1 MTLVNYKQYG
11 PWNLEKIHTNFGHKQ
26 LCEIEGCGQK
36 SRSQFKIYS
45 EPTGTFRHVCSYCA
59 SYLTGLDIVKLSSVE
74 TYIESVKNQFKNL
87 KNLVGMGPV
96 YNHPCKD
103 LVGKLDTTIGAHRII
118 ITSFKDRKYN
128 LIIDGRP
135 IKASLNKSFRSKTE
149 VTEHA
154 INCINNLNKDKLY
167 YFIINS

>member
-1 MTLVNYKQYG
+1 MNLNDYLQYR
-11 PWNLEKIHTNFGHKQ
+11 PWILKEIITSFGHKQ
-26 LCEIEGCGQK
+26 LCEIEGCSQK
-36 SRSQFKIYS
+36 SRSQFEIYS
-45 EPTGTFRHVCSYCA
+45 APTDSTRYACSYCT
-59 SYLTGLDIVKLSSVE
+59 SYLTGLEIVRLSSVE
-74 TYIESVKNQFKNL
+74 TYIERVNNQFKDL

-103 LVGKLDTTIGAHRII
+103 LEGKLDTTIGAHRII
-118 ITSFKDRKYN
+118 ITSFKDGKCN
-128 LIIDGRP
+128 LIIDGKP

-167 YFIINS
+167 YFIING

>member
-11 PWNLEKIHTNFGHKQ
+11 PWNLENIHTNFGHKQ

-36 SRSQFKIYS
+36 SRSQFEIYS
-45 EPTGTFRHVCSYCA
+45 ASTGATRYACSYCT
-59 SYLTGLDIVKLSSVE
+59 SYLTGYNISKLSCVE
-74 TYIESVKNQFKNL
+74 TYIESVKNQIKDL

-103 LVGKLDTTIGAHRII
+103 LVGKYDTTIGAHRII
-118 ITSFKDRKYN
+118 ITLFKDGKYN
-128 LIIDGRP
+128 LIIDKNP
-135 IKASLNKSFRSKTE
+135 IKASLIKSFRSKKE

-154 INCINNLNKDKLY
+154 INCINNMNKDKLY
-167 YFIINS
+167 YFIING